1 MIMQV
6 HDELVFETAEHD
18 AERVREKAVEI
29 MCAAADLSVALKV
42 EAGIGRNW
50 DEAH

>member
-6 HDELVFETAEHD
+6 HDELVLEVE
-18 AERVREKAVEI
+18 EGQVEEVKAGVI
-29 MCAAADLSVALKV
+29 SRMQAAADLSVPLLV
-42 EAGIGRNW
+42 DAGVGHNW